1 MQKKVSLLFWFIS
14 MFMVF
19 LPTFS
24 YGQFVVD
31 SETDD
36 GMTIIFDLPDYEIL
50 SNKTVSN
57 GYNVIKTSKQTNQ
70 CQEGL
75 PDLPF
80 YSTTIQIPDLGTVS
94 VDYTIIESETI
105 ENTPILP
112 YFEDKEMLKTSLA
125 SIEKKDNFYPEK
137 IVSIGQAAI
146 MRNRRLTNIMI
157 NPFRYNSYT
166 QELQVLKKVKILLS
180 YNISRTGDNQLIANN
195 IKTTEEF
202 EDIFSSNILN
212 YENHE
217 NRAEFQSPSILYIYS
232 SVLQEDFLSSL
243 NELVEWRRELGWKV
257 QIFDC
262 IGLTKEELRAYIRE
276 CYYSEVDPIT
286 HVTMFGGYYVPYY
299 DETTDNPGEAD
310 IVLKGDHPYTLI
322 AGNDYLSDIF
332 ISRMYVKYEENAAA
346 FVSKIISYEKQ
357 ELSTDTSWLNR
368 NLLVSEI
375 IQGSRLYIVSSVYT
389 NQYINDIMV
398 NYNPAYDNSEYYVNT
413 VTTADV
419 IDEMT
424 SGCLF
429 FNYRGDENIGNLT
442 GNLYNL
448 ENYNKLPI
456 VSLYTDSSLFSTISS
471 LAYRLTSIGTPEN
484 PVGSPAVF
492 GMGTNDSH
500 TAYNNILSASTMEYF
515 FVNDGWYCSSALVNA
530 EFRLWQTYSITKP
543 QVAFFQMK
551 AAGLYGDAA
560 MKVWKG
566 VPKDMEILCDDMILA
581 GTNQFDL
588 QALVGNQALKDVW
601 ATIKIGDE
609 SYSAY
614 TDSHGSASIDF
625 VMESGEDVLLTLSK
639 DGYRPQQKVLY
650 VEEIEEDITIENAQ
664 LLSNNQEC
672 DYLLAENSYNLEL
685 ELKNSGTVALQDI
698 TVTISSDSENVEFAD
713 SQISYGDLST
723 NDTNQEV
730 FSFSMLSLNDN
741 SAVEFDILIESSD
754 QSWNKSL
761 SFSSQSPIIGIEQPY
776 IEDNYSFVNGQAS
789 FIIAN
794 NGNQPLNNGVITLTT
809 CNDNFTIADNS
820 YNLGNLG
827 INGEVTISYSVS
839 TSEAIPLGTLVP
851 FELEIEGDGYH
862 TSLQTTLLYGEA
874 SQTQPTGPDPYGYVI
889 YDSYDTNYEECPN
902 YEWIDSSE
910 IDNGTYFELDF
921 DYSTPEEN
929 TVQCIE
935 MPFTFSFYG
944 VEYDSI
950 SVCANGWLSFG
961 YTEQASFRNWSVPG
975 PLGPSPMLAV
985 FWDDLEMEESSSC
998 NYVYDI
1004 DNHCVI
1010 ITWQDVEIYNNVA
1023 LITFQAILYDPDYYD
1038 TSTNDGP
1045 IKLQYQDIWIFEVNQ
1060 HSGGNYVTVGTEDHT
1075 SQVGLEY
1082 TFNNQYP
1089 VTAHQLEDN
1098 FALYI
1103 TTETEQKA
1111 PIAIAEISD
1120 IYIDEDSEFSGL
1132 NTINLF
1138 RDPNNDDF
1146 EIFLANTEHFTMTIN
1161 EANIATI
1168 SPTEDWYGVEE
1179 VTLCAQDDFNPNCG
1193 EISFTM
1199 NVNPINDRP
1208 VLLNS
1213 YPEESDLISEVDF
1226 FGFGVDVYDPDNDID
1241 YTWKINGTIIE
1252 GETTD
1257 TLYYYFEEL
1266 GIYNVKCYATDGM
1279 ITIMTDWNITVTTD
1293 NEVEYA
1299 LVNSLSQNIPNPFNP
1314 STAINFSIK
1323 NSSKVSLIIY
1333 NIKGQKVKTLVSDR
1347 LEKGNHT
1354 VVWKGN
1360 DGNNQKVSSGIYFYR
1375 LITDEFQSTRKAIM
1389 LK

>member
-14 MFMVF
+14 MFMVL

-24 YGQFVVD
+24 YGQFILESD
-31 SETDD
+31 TEDQ
-36 GMTIIFDLPDYEIL
+36 TIIVFNMPDYNIIQANNV
-50 SNKTVSN
+50 NK
-57 GYNVIKTSKQTNQ
+57 GYKVIETSKHNYRFD
-70 CQEGL
+70 EGL
-75 PDLPF
+75 PNLPF
-80 YSTTIQIPDLGTVS
+80 YNTTIQIPDLGDVTF
-94 VDYTIIESETI
+94 DYSILESETI
-105 ENTPILP
+105 ENTAILP
-112 YFEDKEMLKTSLA
+112 YFEDVPILSNSTVKQE
-125 SIEKKDNFYPEK
+125 ENNQWYPEDE
-137 IVSIGQAAI
+137 VLIGEPAI
-146 MRNRRLTNIMI
+146 MRNKRLINIMI
-157 NPFRYNSYT
+157 NSFRYNNNK
-166 QELQVLKKVKILLS
+166 QELQVLKKVKIIIN
-180 YNISRTGDNQLIANN
+180 YNRSRTGVNQLISNN
-195 IKTTEEF
+195 MGSSNEF
-202 EDIFSSNILN
+202 EDVFRANILN
-212 YENHE
+212 YENHD
-217 NRAEFQSPSILYIYS
+217 NRSEFQNPSILYIYNS
-232 SVLQEDFLSSL
+232 TATENILATL
-243 NELVEWRRELGWKV
+243 NVLVEWRRELGWKV
-257 QIFDC
+257 RVFNC
-262 IGLTKEELRAYIRE
+262 MNLTKEEIKAYIQE
-276 CYYSEVDPIT
+276 CYYSDINPIT
-286 HVTMFGGYYVPYY
+286 HVTIFGDNGIPSYFEDIEREDPTYV
-299 DETTDNPGEAD
+299 NS
-310 IVLKGDHPYTLI
+310 DHPYTLLS
-322 AGNDYLSDIF
+322 GNDYLSDIF
-332 ISRMYVKYEENAAA
+332 LSRMYVNDDYKAAV
-346 FVSKIISYEKQ
+346 FVNKIISYEKQ
-357 ELSTDTSWLNR
+357 DIVTNTDWFNK
-368 NLLVSEI
+368 NILVSAI
-375 IQGSRLYIVSSVYT
+375 NQGVDGTVISSVFT
-389 NQYINDIMV
+389 NQYVNEIMLS
-398 NYNPAYDNSEYYVNT
+398 YNPAYENSVHDYNLS
-413 VTTADV
+413 
-419 IDEMT
+419 T
-424 SGCLF
+424 SSIMDDINDGCLF
-429 FNYRGDENIGNLT
+429 FNYRGDETILNLHNYLGNQLA
-442 GNLYNL
+442 
-448 ENYNKLPI
+448 NYNKLPI
-456 VSLYTDSSLFSTISS
+456 LVLYTDSSLTYSNRFGNLMTV
-471 LAYRLTSIGTPEN
+471 IGTPDTQL
-484 PVGSPAVF
+484 GSPAVF
-492 GMGTNDSH
+492 GMDTDDSH

-515 FVNDGWYCSSALVNA
+515 FVNDGWYCSSALNNA
-530 EFRLWQTYSITKP
+530 KLRLWQTYNIHNP
-543 QVAFFQMK
+543 QVADLQMK
-551 AAGLYGDAA
+551 AAALNGDAA

-566 VPKDMEILCDDMILA
+566 VPKDMDVSCDNIILVGSD
-581 GTNQFDL
+581 QFE
-588 QALVGNQALKDVW
+588 VSVMEGNQALKDVW

-609 SYSAY
+609 TYSTY
-614 TDSHGSASIDF
+614 TDSRGIAMIEF
-625 VMESGEDVLLTLSK
+625 AMESGEDVLLTLSK
-639 DGYRPQQKVLY
+639 EGYRTQQMPLSI
-650 VEEIEEDITIENAQ
+650 EEIEESIIIENTS
-664 LLSNNQEC
+664 LYSNNQEC
-672 DYLLAENSYNLEL
+672 DFLLAQSSYDLEL
-685 ELKNSGTVALQDI
+685 ELKNTGTILLQDVE
-698 TVTISSDSENVEFAD
+698 VTITCDSEDINFDAG
-713 SQISYGDLST
+713 QLNFGDLACGET
-723 NDTNQEV
+723 GLGN
-730 FSFSMLSLNDN
+730 FSFSVFSINNDK
-741 SAVEFDILIESSD
+741 AIKFDILIESGD
-754 QSWNKSL
+754 RSWNK
-761 SFSSQSPIIGIEQPY
+761 FIYFDTQTPIIEIDPQFVTNSYNFFHGIVDFR
-776 IEDNYSFVNGQAS
+776 IV
-789 FIIAN
+789 N
-794 NGNQPLNNGVITLTT
+794 NGNQALNNGLATLTT
-809 CNDNFTIADNS
+809 SNGAFTITDSSFEFNALDIDSTLTLNYS
-820 YNLGNLG
+820 ISSIGN
-827 INGEVTISYSVS
+827 IY
-839 TSEAIPLGTLVP
+839 LGTIVP

-862 TSLQTTLLYGEA
+862 TVLQTNASYA
-874 SQTQPTGPDPYGYVI
+874 YPSQTQPTGPDPYGYVI

-961 YTEQASFRNWSVPG
+961 YSEQASFRNWSVPG

-1179 VTLCAQDDFNPNCG
+1179 VTLCAQDDFNPDCG

-1241 YTWKINGTIIE
+1241 YTWKINDTIIE

-1266 GIYNVKCYATDGM
+1266 GIYNIKCYATDGM
-1279 ITIMTDWNITVTTD
+1279 VTIMTDWNITVTTD

-1360 DGNNQKVSSGIYFYR
+1360 DDNNQKVSSGIYFYR